1 MNSTLSI
8 LSSPCVSKFYPSLFP
23 PPPPQT
29 LGFYHLQKPKPKPRS
44 FNSFRLLSLSNSPN
58 SLIPVDSQLSDADN
72 DDDEEYE
79 DDEDEEEDEA
89 ADEYDDMLEA
99 IEDEAE
105 IEISV
110 DASSSEVSNWREES
124 KWQRVEKLCNE
135 VKEFGNEIIDANELA
150 SIYDFR
156 IDKFQRLAIE
166 AFLKGSSVVVSA
178 PTSSGKTL
186 IAEAA
191 AVATVARGRRIF
203 YTTPLKALSNQKF
216 RDFRET
222 FGDENVGLLTG
233 DSAINKDAQVLI
245 MTTEILRN
253 MLYQSIGMVS
263 SGSGLF
269 HVDVIVLDEVHF
281 LSDISRGT
289 VWEEIIIYCPKEV
302 QLICLSATV
311 KNPDELSGWIR
322 EVHGETELV
331 TSSRRPVPL
340 TWHFST
346 RHSLYPL
353 LDEKGKHINRKLS
366 LNYLQLSASRVKSYK
381 DGGSRRRNSRKHG
394 SNTSFD
400 NIGNMSEEPLSK
412 NDISRNTPFTGAS
425 SC

>member
-1 MNSTLSI
+1 MRYRGESERERSSDSTTF
-8 LSSPCVSKFYPSLFP
+8 K
-23 PPPPQT
+23 
-29 LGFYHLQKPKPKPRS
+29 KPKPKPRS

-110 DASSSEVSNWREES
+110 DAI
-124 KWQRVEKLCNE
+124 
-135 VKEFGNEIIDANELA
+135 KEFGNEIIDANELA

-263 SGSGLF
+263 SGR
-269 HVDVIVLDEVHF
+269 D
-281 LSDISRGT
+281 
-289 VWEEIIIYCPKEV
+289 
-302 QLICLSATV
+302 
-311 KNPDELSGWIR
+311 
-322 EVHGETELV
+322 
-331 TSSRRPVPL
+331 
-340 TWHFST
+340 
-346 RHSLYPL
+346 
-353 LDEKGKHINRKLS
+353 
-366 LNYLQLSASRVKSYK
+366 NYLLPKRSST
-381 DGGSRRRNSRKHG
+381 DMFI
-394 SNTSFD
+394 SN
-400 NIGNMSEEPLSK
+400 GQEP
-412 NDISRNTPFTGAS
+412 R
-425 SC
+425 